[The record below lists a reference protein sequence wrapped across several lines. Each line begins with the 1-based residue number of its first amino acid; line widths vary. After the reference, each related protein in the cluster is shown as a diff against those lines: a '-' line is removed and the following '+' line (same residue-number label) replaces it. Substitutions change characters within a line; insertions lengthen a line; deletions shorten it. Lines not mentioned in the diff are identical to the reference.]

1 MNPAT
6 TIEIVP
12 VKIQTKVGELLANKF
27 EVRYINYHQLTGY
40 RILAFSLWVDRGAAL
55 DIEFRYTVIH
65 ITTQQAA
72 LWTTD
77 AESLAVLAVN
87 AGFTPITVTPV
98 SVTPIVLV
106 YTSSLNKHG
115 VYL

>member
-1 MNPAT
+1 MNPET

-12 VKIQTKVGELLANKF
+12 VKIQTRIGEFLANKF

-40 RILAFSLWVDRGAAL
+40 RILAFSLWVDRGAAP

-65 ITTQQAA
+65 ITNQQAA
-72 LWTTD
+72 LWATD

-87 AGFTPITVTPV
+87 AGFTPTTVTPV
-98 SVTPIVLV
+98 SVTPIVLM

-115 VYL
+115 VYR